1 MQWQQRQESLEKR
14 ICELTSNEVQWQKRQ
29 ESLEKKI
36 SELEDS
42 LEKGKQSNSSQ
53 SKTPN
58 ADKEEITTEMY
69 TNYSSVFY

>member
-1 MQWQQRQESLEKR
+1 M
-14 ICELTSNEVQWQKRQ
+14 QWQKRQ
-29 ESLEKKI
+29 ESLEKTI

-58 ADKEEITTEMY
+58 ADKEEITIEMY
-69 TNYSSVFY
+69 TNYSSVFSILVVLYNLLHKLKTK

>member
-1 MQWQQRQESLEKR
+1 MQWQK
-14 ICELTSNEVQWQKRQ
+14 CQ

-42 LEKGKQSNSSQ
+42 LEKGKQTNSSQ

-69 TNYSSVFY
+69 TNYSSVFCVLVVLYNLLHKLKTK